1 MQLSSFITSSF
12 IFFGY
17 LSGLA
22 YAQSSA
28 TCNVIKNNNPDIE
41 IAFRGQLRYTDVNI
55 DYWSTQCTGQKP
67 ACIIFPNSAI
77 QFARVLTILN
87 DNNEDYAVKSGGHTP
102 NCFSAIDGG
111 PLIATKRMNQVELNI
126 AEEYV
131 NVGPG
136 NRWMDVTEVLDGT
149 GWMVVG
155 GRMGEV
161 GVSGLTLGGKPTAHY
176 LYRLEDD

>member
-1 MQLSSFITSSF
+1 
-12 IFFGY
+12 
-17 LSGLA
+17 
-22 YAQSSA
+22 
-28 TCNVIKNNNPDIE
+28 
-41 IAFRGQLRYTDVNI
+41 
-55 DYWSTQCTGQKP
+55 
-67 ACIIFPNSAI
+67 
-77 QFARVLTILN
+77 
-87 DNNEDYAVKSGGHTP
+87 
-102 NCFSAIDGG
+102 
-111 PLIATKRMNQVELNI
+111 MNQVELNI